1 MDNRAR
7 NELIGVLVGIAMIIT
22 GVCLFI
28 SKTSI
33 SSDFLQVE
41 GIWEWWSI
49 LLVFVP
55 LLTGIVLATLKP
67 RWIIAK
73 IVAVLGA
80 IFLLAVIM
88 ANSTIIIEKKIMP
101 FEWFLYIGLTTGGL
115 LIILF
120 ALFVKKRK

>member
-101 FEWFLYIGLTTGGL
+101 FEWFLYIGLTAGGL

-120 ALFVKKRK
+120 ALFAKKRK

>member
-1 MDNRAR
+1 MNNRAR

-28 SKTSI
+28 SKTSV
-33 SSDFLQVE
+33 SSEFLQAE
-41 GIWEWWSI
+41 GDWEWWKI

-55 LLTGIVLATLKP
+55 LLTGIVLAALKP
-67 RWIIAK
+67 RLIIAK

-101 FEWFLYIGLTTGGL
+101 FEWILYIGLTAGGL

-120 ALFVKKRK
+120 ALFAKKRK

>member
-1 MDNRAR
+1 MSSFWF
-7 NELIGVLVGIAMIIT
+7 VWFFVGIAMIIT

-73 IVAVLGA
+73 TVAVLGA

-101 FEWFLYIGLTTGGL
+101 FEWFLYIGLTAGGL

>member
-101 FEWFLYIGLTTGGL
+101 FEWFLYIGLTAGGL

>member
-7 NELIGVLVGIAMIIT
+7 NELIGVLVGLAMIIT

-33 SSDFLQVE
+33 SSEFLQVE

-101 FEWFLYIGLTTGGL
+101 FEWVLYIGLTAGGL

-120 ALFVKKRK
+120 ALFAKKRK